1 MGYVVMRH
9 NKIKQG
15 GTYSCIAEHNRTAD
29 DAGKYLGKIDPT
41 KTADNVYLVDKCTNI
56 GETIKKE
63 LHEHG
68 IDKKPRKDAVLLID
82 MVFTGTPET
91 LNAMD
96 RETQLQYFRDCV
108 DFANRYYGKVVN
120 AVVHYD
126 ETTPHLHV
134 DTIPL
139 MYDRKKD
146 KWKLS
151 AKEIVGNVAKMTQM
165 QTLIAEEVG
174 IMYGLER
181 GIQESRKH
189 GREHQD
195 SADHNY
201 NEKQK
206 AIKIADEQLAI
217 KKAQQ
222 HSTDEL
228 LRDTT
233 KKIIKKMDAM
243 DEAEEKFQNL
253 YRNIKA
259 QSKYLADHAFEM
271 AETEI
276 RKKEQHILN
285 MKKEM
290 ETMDL
295 SDCFER

>member
-15 GTYSCIAEHNRTAD
+15 GTYGCIAEHNRTAE

-41 KTADNVYLVDKCTNI
+41 KTADNVYLVDKCTDI
-56 GETIKKE
+56 SETIKKE
-63 LHEHG
+63 LHAHG

-174 IMYGLER
+174 VMYGLER
-181 GIQESRKH
+181 GTQDSRKH
-189 GREHQD
+189 GRFHQD

-201 NEKQK
+201 EEKQK
-206 AIKIADEQLAI
+206 TIKAMDGQIATKQA
-217 KKAQQ
+217 KCN
-222 HSTDEL
+222 EL
-228 LRDTT
+228 DKMEKDCTARIT
-233 KKIIKKMDAM
+233 KKKKAM
-243 DEAEEKFQNL
+243 DEADFRFQN
-253 YRNIKA
+253 YQRNIKA
-259 QSKYLADHAFEM
+259 QSQYLIDHAFEM
-271 AETEI
+271 TDAEI
-276 RKKEQHILN
+276 QKKKQHILN
-285 MKKEM
+285 LQKEM
-290 ETMDL
+290 NTMDL

>member
-1 MGYVVMRH
+1 MRH

-15 GTYSCIAEHNRTAD
+15 GTYGCIAEHNRTAE

-41 KTADNVYLVDKCTNI
+41 KTADNVYLVDKCTDI
-56 GETIKKE
+56 SETIKKE

-68 IDKKPRKDAVLLID
+68 IDKNPRKDAVLLID

-139 MYDRKKD
+139 KYDKNKD

-174 IMYGLER
+174 VMYGLER
-181 GIQESRKH
+181 GTQDSRKH
-189 GREHQD
+189 GKYHQD
-195 SADHNY
+195 FADHNY
-201 NEKQK
+201 EEKQK
-206 AIKIADEQLAI
+206 AIKLADEQLAM
-217 KKAQQ
+217 KKVQQ
-222 HSTDEL
+222 NDANEL

-233 KKIIKKMDAM
+233 KKIVKKMDAM
-243 DEAEEKFQNL
+243 DEAEFRFQN
-253 YRNIKA
+253 YQRNIQA
-259 QSKYLADHAFEM
+259 QTQYLIDHAFEM
-271 AETEI
+271 TDEEKL
-276 RKKEQHILN
+276 RKKQHILN
-285 MKKEM
+285 MQKEM
-290 ETMDL
+290 NTMDL

>member
-15 GTYSCIAEHNRTAD
+15 GTYGCIAEHNRTAD
-29 DAGKYLGKIDPT
+29 DAGKYLGKIDPA
-41 KTADNVYLVDKCTNI
+41 KTADNVYLVDKCTDI
-56 GETIKKE
+56 GDKIKEE
-63 LHEHG
+63 LHKHG

-82 MVFTGTPET
+82 MVFTGTPEA

-96 RETQLQYFRDCV
+96 KETQLQYFQDCV

-139 MYDRKKD
+139 IYDQNKG

-174 IMYGLER
+174 VKYGLDR
-181 GIQESRKH
+181 GMQDSRKH
-189 GREHQD
+189 GRSHQD

-201 NEKQK
+201 EEKQK
-206 AIKIADEQLAI
+206 AIKIAEEQLVA
-217 KKAQQ
+217 KQAQNDGLDDTQ
-222 HSTDEL
+222 REL
-228 LRDTT
+228 AKT
-233 KKIIKKMDAM
+233 IVKKMDAM
-243 DEAEEKFQNL
+243 DEADFRFQN
-253 YRNIKA
+253 YARNIQA
-259 QSKYLADHAFEM
+259 QTQYLIDHAFELS
-271 AETEI
+271 EKEI
-276 RKKEQHILN
+276 RKKQQHILN

-290 ETMDL
+290 DAIDL
-295 SDCFER
+295 SDCFEL